1 MDNQTLIKNLAAKA
15 NRDRS
20 NSASSEDSINDFNR
34 LDMLRQIEFFKG
46 KDMDLLIFDK
56 NW

>member
-56 NW
+56 N